1 MSETPEVWS
10 FGMGSYGRLGHGDTT
25 NQLSPT
31 PLRALRG
38 KPIAGVA
45 AGTDHCLV
53 WTSNNE
59 VFAFGRGSNGVLGLN
74 DVQNRLTPTAVP
86 GFAKKEVAGCAA
98 GGAHSVV
105 WTADKEVYVT
115 GQGKEGALGLGDA
128 GSRMSFTLLR
138 ALSGKDIAG
147 VACGDGHTVAWL
159 ADRGVY
165 CFGQARYG
173 QLGTGETANALSPVA
188 LPSFSQRRVV
198 GAACGG
204 SHTLLWTE
212 EDVFA
217 CGYGKN
223 GQLGLGD
230 TNNQLTPTAIPALRG
245 KPIAGAACGGS
256 HSVVWTAEG
265 EVFTFGHGGNGR
277 LGHGDTNPRLVPT
290 PLPPLQSGQK
300 VVGAA
305 CGPNHTF
312 VWTAEGS
319 IFSFGWGSYGQL
331 GHGDTSHRTSPTLVA
346 ALKGKNITGV
356 ACGGATVVWASTVPA
371 KLKGLDQMAVHQLQ
385 TILQPPQKTDH
396 PLTTAAMSSLKE
408 TVTHK
413 ELSQFVTISEGL
425 AEMLPSTQE
434 DGKESYLRLQ
444 LEKAT
449 QKRDAG
455 LQRSDVVSVVEEER
469 KIVDLRTQLL
479 ELAQEHPKR
488 VASILTKA
496 EDGLPLVLGLEE
508 KVKAQQ
514 QESEAG
520 LQRSEEDIE
529 RCKTAAAEESTKLT
543 EAQLEVERLRRCLQD
558 AELAVVRQQDQVVLA
573 DRRLAEA
580 KAQHAAH
587 RSVIQ
592 ACENAQNVIQ
602 EAYEQRVD
610 LKRQLTSILTAA
622 QAQQTKEE
630 LEQAQYF
637 GQAMLEFRER
647 ERYYLQRA
655 EQAHRMIDPR
665 LEKEM
670 LSVSQVMGA
679 LVAGCRKAL
688 NMVPDSVIP
697 TPADPPPRAGSI
709 AEPQYSTPLRGF
721 VVPAAADDEQS
732 SGSMSPLPEAPRR
745 SMLSVPK
752 DRVGTRYQRLLSA
765 AVPGAEGVVEGL
777 GRYAAAEELPKCA
790 RLLAEFREKLE
801 DFEVAGDVPEAA
813 LAKAAYWLYT
823 TDSWV
828 YERANSA
835 LMNDSGIALSDLG
848 PYLRA
853 LLDGVPLLAPTLGF
867 SGRLYKRLR
876 LTEAQL
882 AMYTEGRSFY
892 WSCFVSLTTMVDG
905 QEWLGRQLLVLTVP
919 PGVPCAVNVTTLSA
933 SQEEELVLRC
943 YQPLRV
949 VRVVRGATDYTGV
962 DDVVEVEAVPA
973 DAGSV

>member
-25 NQLSPT
+25 NQFSPS

-38 KPIAGVA
+38 KPVVGVA
-45 AGTDHCLV
+45 AGLDHCLV
-53 WTSNNE
+53 WTSSNE
-59 VFAFGRGSNGVLGLN
+59 LLAFGRGSNGVLGLN
-74 DVQNRLTPTAVP
+74 DVQNRLAPTPVP
-86 GFAKKEVAGCAA
+86 GFSNKEIAGCAA
-98 GGAHSVV
+98 GAAHSVV
-105 WTADKEVYVT
+105 WTADKDVYVT
-115 GQGKEGALGLGDA
+115 GQGKEGALGLGDTS
-128 GSRMSFTLLR
+128 SRMSFTLLR
-138 ALSGKDIAG
+138 TLSGKNIAG
-147 VACGDGHTVAWL
+147 AACGDGHTVVWL

-188 LPSFSQRRVV
+188 LPSFSQRQVL
-198 GAACGG
+198 GASCGG
-204 SHTLLWTE
+204 SHTLLWTA

-245 KPIAGAACGGS
+245 KPIAGAACGAN
-256 HSVVWTAEG
+256 HSVVWTTEG

-277 LGHGDTNPRLVPT
+277 LGHGDTNHRLAPT
-290 PLPPLQSGQK
+290 PLPPFQQGQK

-331 GHGDTSHRTSPTLVA
+331 GHGDTNHRTSPTLVA

-356 ACGGATVVWASTVPA
+356 ACGGATVIWSSTVPA

-385 TILQPPQKTDH
+385 TILQPPQKAEH
-396 PLTTAAMSSLKE
+396 PLTVAAMSALKE

-413 ELSQFVTISEGL
+413 ELAQFVTISESL

-488 VASILTKA
+488 VASILQKA

-508 KVKAQQ
+508 KVKGQQ
-514 QESEAG
+514 LESETA
-520 LQRSEEDIE
+520 LQRSEDDIE
-529 RCKTAAAEESTKLT
+529 RCKAVSAEESTKLT

-558 AELAVVRQQDQVVLA
+558 AELAVVRQQDQVMQA

-610 LKRQLTSILTAA
+610 LKRQLSSILTTS
-622 QAQQTKEE
+622 QVQQTREE
-630 LEQAQYF
+630 QEQQQYF
-637 GQAMLEFRER
+637 SQAVLEFMER

-670 LSVSQVMGA
+670 HSVSQVMGA
-679 LVAGCRKAL
+679 LVAGSRKAL
-688 NMVPDSVIP
+688 KLIPDAVVP
-697 TPADPPPRAGSI
+697 TPSDAPTRSLPT
-709 AEPQYSTPLRGF
+709 AEQQYSTPLRGF
-721 VVPAAADDEQS
+721 VVPAAEDELS
-732 SGSMSPLPEAPRR
+732 TGSMSPLAEAPRR
-745 SMLSVPK
+745 SVLSVPK
-752 DRVGTRYQRLLSA
+752 DKVGTRYQRLLN
-765 AVPGAEGVVEGL
+765 AVVPSVEGVIEGL
-777 GRYAAAEELPKCA
+777 TRYATAEELPKCA
-790 RLLAEFREKLE
+790 RLMSEFREKLE
-801 DFEVAGDVPEAA
+801 DFEAAGDSPETSM
-813 LAKAAYWLYT
+813 AKATYWLYT

-828 YERANSA
+828 YERVNSA

-848 PYLRA
+848 PCIRV
-853 LLDGVPLLAPTLGF
+853 LLDGIPLLSPTLGS

-882 AMYTEGRSFY
+882 AMYTEGRTFF
-892 WSCFVSLTTMVDG
+892 WSNFVSLTTMVDG
-905 QEWLGRQLLVLTVP
+905 QEWLGRQLLVLLVP
-919 PGVPCAVNVTTLSA
+919 PDVPCVLNVTAISA
-933 SQEEELVLRC
+933 SHEEELVLHC
-943 YQPLRV
+943 YQLLRV
-949 VRVVRGATDYTGV
+949 VRVVRGATEYAAV
-962 DDVVEVEAVPA
+962 DDVVEVEVVASQSPQ
-973 DAGSV
+973 